1 MSVIEDTRKVMQDFL
16 APELRAISARLDS
29 LEKRID
35 GFDKR
40 FDKIDSRFEKIDS
53 RFERVD
59 GKLEDADRKADRRHD
74 EMMAAVAQMIEITML
89 RERVARLES
98 GNSPHQ

>member
-1 MSVIEDTRKVMQDFL
+1 MSVIEDGRKIMQDFI

-29 LEKRID
+29 LEKRMD

-40 FDKIDSRFEKIDS
+40 FDK
-53 RFERVD
+53 VD
-59 GKLEDADRKADRRHD
+59 GKFEDLDRKADRRHD
-74 EMMAAVAQMIEITML
+74 EMMSAVAQMIEITML

-98 GNSPHQ
+98 GQSPSQ